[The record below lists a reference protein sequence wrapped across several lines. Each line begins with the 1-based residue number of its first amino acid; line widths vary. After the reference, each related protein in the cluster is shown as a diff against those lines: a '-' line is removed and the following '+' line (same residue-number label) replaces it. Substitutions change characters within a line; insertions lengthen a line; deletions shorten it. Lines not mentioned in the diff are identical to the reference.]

1 MASTWLVAAAGAAAL
16 FSTVPLFAQDTAP
29 PPVMSEAPAPTASC
43 ELHVWPGRGFH
54 SVYYGWA
61 HGGTIDGGAKGRK
74 GYPQIP
80 DEPLSPAVQ
89 LRELAK
95 LDIAGILGL
104 TGTRV
109 VLHEQPLT
117 STAIRSTPGR
127 QLSESPPCYSEL
139 MIDDIVFQN
148 NVINGKWL
156 NVIFRFR
163 QFDGSGPAPVRSY
176 GTYVLQRAKLFPPD
190 VDTDPQPA
198 LDELTGTYAQSVNEF
213 GKQYAAY
220 LKRNGKKKGASITL

>member
-1 MASTWLVAAAGAAAL
+1 MT
-16 FSTVPLFAQDTAP
+16 
-29 PPVMSEAPAPTASC
+29 EAPAAAASC

-54 SVYYGWA
+54 TVYYGWA
-61 HGGTIDGGAKGRK
+61 HGGTIDGAAKGRK
-74 GYPQIP
+74 GYPPIP

-95 LDIAGILGL
+95 LDIAGILGF
-104 TGTRV
+104 TETRV

-127 QLSESPPCYSEL
+127 QLSDSPPCYSEL

-148 NVINGKWL
+148 NVISGKWL

-163 QFDGSGPAPVRSY
+163 QFDGSGSAPVRSY
-176 GTYVLQRAKLFPPD
+176 GTYVLQGAKLFPPA

-198 LDELTGTYAQSVNEF
+198 LDELIRTYAQAVSEF
-213 GKQYAAY
+213 GEQYAAY